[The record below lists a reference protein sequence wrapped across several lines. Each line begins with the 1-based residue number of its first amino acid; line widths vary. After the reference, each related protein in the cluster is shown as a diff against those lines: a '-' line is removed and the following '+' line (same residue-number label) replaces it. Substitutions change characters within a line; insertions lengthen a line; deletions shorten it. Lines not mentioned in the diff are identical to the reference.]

1 MASKKG
7 IVITVIILAVITGVS
22 FLSWI
27 VPQDNETTFVISD
40 YGNYLDGVIKIHEVL
55 QESIDIDYQNLHNGD
70 ISPEDYIIIT
80 EVTSS
85 QVTTQISEFV
95 TSKPPEEWVDSYIS
109 YMDAM
114 KKFNEYIVE
123 TKVVANL
130 IEKESFEKEMAETI
144 LKIEILKTEYQEYV
158 KISDE
163 SRPD

>member
-7 IVITVIILAVITGVS
+7 IVITVIILAVITGAS

-55 QESIDIDYQNLHNGD
+55 QESIDIEYQNLHNGN

-144 LKIEILKTEYQEYV
+144 LKIEILKIEYQEYV
-158 KISDE
+158 KISNE
-163 SRPD
+163 LRPD

>member
-22 FLSWI
+22 FLSWV
-27 VPQDNETTFVISD
+27 VPQNNETTFVISD
-40 YGNYLDGVIKIHEVL
+40 YENYLDEVIKIQEVL
-55 QESIDIDYQNLHNGD
+55 QESIDIEYQNLHNGD

-95 TSKPPEEWVDSYIS
+95 TSKPPDEWVDSYIS

-130 IEKESFEKEMAETI
+130 IENGSFEKEMAETI

-158 KISDE
+158 KISNE
-163 SRPD
+163 LRPD

>member
-7 IVITVIILAVITGVS
+7 IIITVIILAVITGVS

-27 VPQDNETTFVISD
+27 VPQDNQTTFVISD
-40 YGNYLDGVIKIHEVL
+40 YGNYLDGVKKIQEVL
-55 QESIDIDYQNLHNGD
+55 QESIDIEYQNLHNGD
-70 ISPEDYIIIT
+70 ISPEDYTKIT
-80 EVTSS
+80 QVTSS

-109 YMDAM
+109 YMNAM
-114 KKFNEYIVE
+114 KKFNEYIIE

-130 IEKESFEKEMAETI
+130 IEKESVEKEMAETI